1 MAKKEKRSKSSKLK
15 DAFVNAFDD
24 YGLDVKNT
32 RRIKKKKVSKFKNY
46 DDNYYSQD
54 NYTYGY

>member
-1 MAKKEKRSKSSKLK
+1 MAKKEHRSKTSKLK
-15 DAFVNAFDD
+15 DVFVNDFDD